1 MHNREVGKC
10 WGKVLLRKETRV
22 ADKIIK
28 VLSLIIRKIQ
38 IKSMEH
44 YNFSPVS
51 NFSEIFEPELF
62 LH

>member
-1 MHNREVGKC
+1 MHSREVGKG
-10 WGKVLLRKETRV
+10 WGKVLLRKEARV

-28 VLSLIIRKIQ
+28 VVSLIIRKMQ

-44 YNFSPVS
+44 CHFSPVS